1 MCVQFAKTI
10 SFIVNVSIGSM
21 GQNTSNSQKPAM
33 SAEARLVETIEQVHS
48 EIDEKT
54 IPDKHIIEFISRH
67 HLGHLWEEFLYEKEH
82 PKIPLSASEVLAMI
96 NLPPEEQDKI
106 LKEHEEY

>member
-1 MCVQFAKTI
+1 MCSLLLPS

-21 GQNTSNSQKPAM
+21 GQNTSNSQKPVM

-67 HLGHLWEEFLYEKEH
+67 HLGHLWEEFLFEKEH

-96 NLPPEEQDKI
+96 NLSPEEQEKI

>member
-1 MCVQFAKTI
+1 
-10 SFIVNVSIGSM
+10 M
-21 GQNTSNSQKPAM
+21 GQDTSNSKKPVM
-33 SAEARLVETIEQVHS
+33 SGEARLVESMEQIQS
-48 EIDEKT
+48 QMDEKT
-54 IPDKHIIEFISRH
+54 IPDKHILEFISRH

-96 NLPPEEQDKI
+96 NLPPEEQEKI